1 MEKTREREKWEKLEK
16 PKSSFERFRYKIEDC
31 RVGIVNAC
39 FYPEYSHK
47 LLKGAKDVLHKVGVS
62 DILELET
69 PGSWEIPLA
78 IKFLIDNKNCHGVIA
93 LGILIRGETSHYD
106 LICKSVERSC
116 SEIQLKYE
124 CHVSFG
130 LLTAENR
137 EQVLERCGGKK
148 GHRGEEAA
156 QALIS
161 LHQSVR
167 KLI

>member
-1 MEKTREREKWEKLEK
+1 MEKS
-16 PKSSFERFRYKIEDC
+16 KSSFERFRSKIEDC

-39 FYPEYSHK
+39 FYPEYSQK
-47 LLKGAKDVLHKVGVS
+47 LLKGAKDLLHKAGIS
-62 DILELET
+62 DILELEI

-78 IKFLIDNKNCHGVIA
+78 VKFLIENKGCHGIIV

-116 SEIQLKYE
+116 SKIQLKYE
-124 CHVSFG
+124 CPVSFG

-137 EQVLERCGGKK
+137 EQVLERCGGNK

-156 QALIS
+156 KALIS
-161 LHQSVR
+161 FHQSIR